1 MTSREEEVSLLTS
14 AATGVEVRAAAK
26 YSETETQFEALEVLG
41 FRLSVGV
48 GRASG
53 FEEISSVEGDWS
65 SEV

>member
-26 YSETETQFEALEVLG
+26 YSETETQLEELVLG

-53 FEEISSVEGDWS
+53 FEEISSAEGDWS